1 MCNISSVVQ
10 NQSVR
15 LCFTRSCGR
24 ILDLTAM
31 VAIGYCTLVSRT
43 DRHASV
49 EALEPSMNLLM
60 CKATNIVLMNN
71 ICKGMK
77 GNPSLDV
84 EKDYSPVLP
93 DQRVRSKQTS

>member
-1 MCNISSVVQ
+1 
-10 NQSVR
+10 
-15 LCFTRSCGR
+15 
-24 ILDLTAM
+24 M

-93 DQRVRSKQTS
+93 DQRYDRNKRHDAIFRRCHAG